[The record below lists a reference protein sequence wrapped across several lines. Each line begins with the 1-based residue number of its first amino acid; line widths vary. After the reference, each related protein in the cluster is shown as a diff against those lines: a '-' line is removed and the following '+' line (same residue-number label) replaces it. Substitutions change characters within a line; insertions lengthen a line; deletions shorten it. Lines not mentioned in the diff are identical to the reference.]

1 MSNEVVVHK
10 GRTNVV
16 IVKLGYNISSD
27 TWTSE
32 IRTQPTQDSILLATW
47 DVSFVTDGSD
57 GDLRLELDD
66 AITKQI
72 KPTTGYMDLKRVT
85 GGEPVPVFDRPLEV
99 IFRGTVT
106 E

>member
-10 GRTNVV
+10 GRTNVIV
-16 IVKLGYNISSD
+16 IKLGYNISAD

-32 IRTQPTQDSILLATW
+32 IRTQPVQESVLIATW
-47 DVSFVTDGSD
+47 DVEFVTDGSD
-57 GDLRLELDD
+57 GDLRLTLNE
-66 AITKQI
+66 AITSQI
-72 KPTTGYMDLKRVT
+72 KLNTGYMDLKRVT

>member
-16 IVKLGYNISSD
+16 VVKLGYDISAD
-27 TWTSE
+27 TWSSE
-32 IRTQPTQDSILLATW
+32 IRMHPVQESVLIATW

-57 GDLRLELDD
+57 GELRLELDE
-66 AITKQI
+66 ALTKLI
-72 KPTTGYMDLKRVT
+72 EPTTGYMDLKRVT
-85 GGEPVPVFDRPLEV
+85 GGVSVPVFDRPLEV
-99 IFRGTVT
+99 AFRGTVT